1 MKERRLQMLYN
12 VYVYFNRANDYV
24 IYGIDEI
31 QLGAFVEAY
40 ETGKESFFYHGET
53 FKVNE
58 EIKKIIVFDLSIVQG
73 EINIYE
79 IKNFIRKNLV
89 FNIASFEGASTEFG
103 VNVTSKFIVNP
114 YGFRSKHLTEQS
126 IVIKDEFVNL
136 SRIDELKNCSN
147 NKFDLTK
154 LIRLCEELNIAYNQ
168 GLHFAVGTLV
178 RALLDHIPPIF
189 NQSNFAGVVNQY
201 RAAGKE
207 KSFKDSMENLEKSMR
222 KIVDSILHSHITKSE
237 TLSNST
243 QIDCKRDLDRLLEEI
258 VRILKK

>member
-1 MKERRLQMLYN
+1 MDNYEEGKDSFFHHGEKFYL
-12 VYVYFNRANDYV
+12 
-24 IYGIDEI
+24 GDEI
-31 QLGAFVEAY
+31 
-40 ETGKESFFYHGET
+40 
-53 FKVNE
+53 N
-58 EIKKIIVFDLSIVQG
+58 KIIVFDLSKVPD
-73 EINIYE
+73 EIDIDVLTN
-79 IKNFIRKNLV
+79 IKNYINKNLALKL
-89 FNIASFEGASTEFG
+89 NSFEGISVKFG

-114 YGFRSKHLTEQS
+114 YGFRSTHLTEQS
-126 IVIKDEFVNL
+126 IVIKEEFVNL

-147 NKFDLTK
+147 KEFDLTK

-168 GLHFAVGTLV
+168 GLYFAVGTLV

-207 KSFKDSMENLEKSMR
+207 KSFKESMENLEKSMR

-243 QIDCKRDLDRLLEEI
+243 QVDCKRDLDRLLEEI
-258 VRILKK
+258 VRILKTI